1 MKLPAEIINPV
12 ESQCE
17 GKTAYATGQ
26 LAWEVLERRR
36 RKQRALQV
44 YRCDH
49 CGKFHHG
56 TAKGAPSSWSAK

>member
-12 ESQCE
+12 ESQCR
-17 GKTAYATGQ
+17 GKEAYPTGQ
-26 LAWEVLERRR
+26 LAWRVVKRRR
-36 RKQRALQV
+36 HRGLTVEV

-56 TAKGAPSSWSAK
+56 TAKGAPSNWSAK